1 MSSIAA
7 STQTSFDCSR
17 FSDEEIVLLEQAPLV
32 IFLLVAKA
40 DNLIDNQEIHELIRI
55 LLAPGELY
63 SDLFQNIINN
73 CLCHKLHQANSDQQ
87 RVECVVSSIT
97 RKASALTRRQPELH
111 YAHLIRVR
119 DILADKATDNEAEYF
134 KLSLFHMGHRIA
146 GSSGSGLLGWF
157 DKVSGRERKV
167 LQNIV
172 AALDIKMSSTVQ
184 KMLRQRTL
192 GAVRSTA

>member
-7 STQTSFDCSR
+7 STQTTFDCSR
-17 FSDEEIVLLEQAPLV
+17 FSDEEILLLEQAPLV

-40 DNLIDNQEIHELIRI
+40 DNLIDNDEIHELIRI

-63 SDLFQNIINN
+63 SELFTNIINN
-73 CLCHKLHQANSDQQ
+73 CLCHKAQQAASGEQ
-87 RVECVVSSIT
+87 RVDCVVSSIT

-119 DILADKATDNEAEYF
+119 DILADKATAHEAEYF

-146 GSSGSGLLGWF
+146 ESSGGGFLGWF
-157 DKVSGRERKV
+157 DNVSGRERKV
-167 LQNIV
+167 LKNIV
-172 AALDIKMSSTVQ
+172 AALDIKMSATVQ
-184 KMLRQRTL
+184 QMLRQRTL
-192 GAVRSTA
+192 QTA